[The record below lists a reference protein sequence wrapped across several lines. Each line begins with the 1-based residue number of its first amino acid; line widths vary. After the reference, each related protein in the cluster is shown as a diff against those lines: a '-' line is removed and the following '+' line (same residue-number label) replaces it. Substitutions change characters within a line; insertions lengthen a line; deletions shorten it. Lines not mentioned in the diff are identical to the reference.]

1 MSGPWARVASGPA
14 FHDLLRTHV
23 PFRPR
28 ESTSG
33 RGGTS
38 CRTRRSETTM
48 TGATWITMIVICA
61 FVWGGFVTAVGTAAR
76 KETAK
81 SD

>member
-1 MSGPWARVASGPA
+1 
-14 FHDLLRTHV
+14 
-23 PFRPR
+23 
-28 ESTSG
+28 
-33 RGGTS
+33 
-38 CRTRRSETTM
+38 M